1 MTLFTQPVS
10 DYMTR
15 EVEAVSPET
24 SLVEVALILERF
36 NISAV
41 PVIERDEVVGVVSR
55 TDLLH
60 VGRRNA
66 GTAWRMPSLVLPE
79 QLVSSVMKRSPVV
92 VAPQTPL
99 AAAARSMHKL
109 RIHRVFVV
117 ERGVGLVG
125 VLSTLDLA
133 AAVRD
138 ARVETPLS
146 VIMSSPVL
154 TVKTSDPLSLADARL
169 EHAHVT
175 GLVVVEDDWPVGV
188 FTQLEAMA
196 ARHLPRDARVED
208 VFDQAMICMP
218 DSSRLHRAA
227 AHAARLDVRRVVACR
242 NREAGGVVGGLDFA
256 RVVAGPA

>member
-1 MTLFTQPVS
+1 MTLFTQPVA

-15 EVEAVSPET
+15 EVQSVSPEA
-24 SLVEVALILERF
+24 SLVEVAQLLERF
-36 NISAV
+36 NVSAV
-41 PVIERDEVVGVVSR
+41 PVLERNEVIGVVSR

-66 GTAWRMPSLVLPE
+66 GTGWRMPSLVLPD
-79 QLVSSVMKRSPVV
+79 QRVNAVMKRSPVV

-99 AAAARSMHKL
+99 AAAARSMHQG

-117 ERGVGLVG
+117 EGGVGLVG

-138 ARVETPLS
+138 ARIETPLS
-146 VIMSSPVL
+146 VVMSSPLL
-154 TVKTSDPLSLADARL
+154 TVKTTDPLSLADARL
-169 EHAHVT
+169 EHAHVS
-175 GLVVVEDDWPVGV
+175 GLVVVEDEWPVGV

-196 ARHLPRDARVED
+196 ARHLPRDTRVDD

-218 DSSRLHRAA
+218 ETARLHRAA
-227 AHAARLDVRRVVACR
+227 AQAARLDVRRVVACR
-242 NREAGGVVGGLDFA
+242 NREAVGVVGGLDFA
-256 RVVAGPA
+256 RVVAGVS